1 MGIFDQIE
9 VYYEDVMTVEVEEFA
24 QTLKK
29 VLDANMP
36 EEAKLTKLTSRI
48 GMASINDKSKE
59 VDVFIDQMALP
70 DRGNVDKDKLRK
82 DEKDANAGE
91 GAEDEVILAGVSQG
105 NIKASMETFSELVL
119 EDFDMTFGNVKLL
132 QNASVQF
139 NRGQRFGLVGRNGSG
154 KSTMLRLIGS

>member
-48 GMASINDKSKE
+48 GMSSINDKSKE

-82 DEKDANAGE
+82 AKEQALFSRPDILLLDEPTN
-91 GAEDEVILAGVSQG
+91 
-105 NIKASMETFSELVL
+105 
-119 EDFDMTFGNVKLL
+119 
-132 QNASVQF
+132 
-139 NRGQRFGLVGRNGSG
+139 
-154 KSTMLRLIGS
+154 